1 VKLLIITQLIDIKSM
16 KKMEKV
22 CNFLLDEISAHNLQ
36 SNRGLATPIVFVQKL
51 ENGKGSR

>member
-1 VKLLIITQLIDIKSM
+1 MDTESM

-22 CNFLLDEISAHNLQ
+22 CNFLLDVISAHNLQ
-36 SNRGLATPIVFVQKL
+36 SNRGLATPVVFVQKM